1 MFRALFNRSEVRL
14 FFTISV
20 LFFICIH
27 SIDAFLAPM
36 LISEGMQPEVVG
48 MIMGASGLATL
59 LVRFPIGILSDVVKS
74 RKIFIQVSL
83 LLPLVTW
90 PIAYFE
96 PTAVTL
102 YLAKAADGFTAA
114 TWVLYNILFIRYF
127 DRKDAPAAVALLA
140 LAGPLGVFLGNC
152 IGGTLIHFFDKS
164 IGYFVSSVA
173 ALLALILTFRIK
185 EFHDAA
191 SAPTLRACVTS
202 AKRQLGDS
210 SVWFIGLLAT
220 IVILVPFA
228 TRDTLTPIYA
238 QQLGAKAG
246 ILTLLSNLHLIFYA
260 LAIALCSSVFYKRL
274 GLANTAVIGIMLQ
287 LVSTLGVPFTS
298 NMYLIYLLQSVG
310 GFSFGMAFAV
320 FMSLSVVNTVEDEQS
335 TRMGLFQTIYSCG
348 MFAGPVL
355 MGVMLQHI
363 NLSSGYLFISGL
375 CLLAAVLT
383 PLAVRSV
390 NQRQNKKPDAIAE
403 TNNLAP
409 AQDYGNKI

>member
-1 MFRALFNRSEVRL
+1 MFRALFGRAEVRL
-14 FFTISV
+14 FFTLSV

-59 LVRFPIGILSDVVKS
+59 FIRFPIGILSDVLKS
-74 RKIFIQVSL
+74 RKIFIQFSL

-90 PIAYFE
+90 PIAYIE
-96 PTAVTL
+96 PNATTL

-127 DRKDAPAAVALLA
+127 DKKDAPAAVALLA

-152 IGGTLIHFFDKS
+152 IGGALIHFFDKN
-164 IGYFVSSVA
+164 IGYFVSSGA
-173 ALLALILTFRIK
+173 ALLALILTTRIK
-185 EFHDAA
+185 EFHDVAQP
-191 SAPTLRACVTS
+191 SLKACIAS
-202 AKRQLGDS
+202 AKRQLCDS
-210 SVWFIGLLAT
+210 SVWLIGLLAT

-238 QQLGAKAG
+238 QQLGAKVG

-260 LAIALCSSVFYKRL
+260 LAIALCSSVFYKHL
-274 GLANTAVIGIMLQ
+274 GLKNTAIIGIVLQ
-287 LVSTLGVPFTS
+287 IVSTIGVPFTD
-298 NMYLIYLLQSVG
+298 NMYLIYVLQSIG

-320 FMSLSVVNTVEDEQS
+320 FMSLSVLNTVEDEQS

-363 NLSSGYLFISGL
+363 NLSSGYLLIAAL
-375 CLLAAVLT
+375 CCIAAVLT

-390 NQRQNKKPDAIAE
+390 NQRQI
-403 TNNLAP
+403 NNISAQTDVEGLVP
-409 AQDYGNKI
+409 AQN

>member
-1 MFRALFNRSEVRL
+1 M
-14 FFTISV
+14 
-20 LFFICIH
+20 
-27 SIDAFLAPM
+27 
-36 LISEGMQPEVVG
+36 VG

-59 LVRFPIGILSDVVKS
+59 FVRFPIGILSDVVKS
-74 RKIFIQVSL
+74 RKIFIQFSL

-90 PIAYFE
+90 PIAYLE
-96 PTAVTL
+96 PNAVTL

-114 TWVLYNILFIRYF
+114 TWVLYNVMFIRYF

-152 IGGTLIHFFDKS
+152 IGGILIHFFDKN
-164 IGYFVSSVA
+164 IGYFVSSIAA
-173 ALLALILTFRIK
+173 ALALLLTFRIK
-185 EFHDAA
+185 ELHDTAQP
-191 SAPTLRACVTS
+191 PTLKACITRA
-202 AKRQLGDS
+202 KDQLADS
-210 SVWFIGLLAT
+210 SVWLIGVLAT
-220 IVILVPFA
+220 IVILIPFA

-274 GLANTAVIGIMLQ
+274 GLTNTAIIGIFLQ
-287 LVSTLGVPFTS
+287 VISTIGVPFTT
-298 NMYLIYLLQSVG
+298 NIYLIYILQSVG

-355 MGVMLQHI
+355 MGLMLQHV
-363 NLSSGYLFISGL
+363 NLSSGYFLIGSL
-375 CLLAAVLT
+375 SVVALLLT
-383 PLAVRSV
+383 PMAVRSV
-390 NQRQNKKPDAIAE
+390 NQRQAKKVKP
-403 TNNLAP
+403 
-409 AQDYGNKI
+409 

>member
-1 MFRALFNRSEVRL
+1 MFRALFSRSEARL
-14 FFTISV
+14 FFTLSV

-36 LISEGMQPEVVG
+36 LISEGMQPEMVG

-59 LVRFPIGILSDVVKS
+59 FVRFPIGILSDVVKS
-74 RKIFIQVSL
+74 RKIFIQFSL

-90 PIAYFE
+90 PIAYLE
-96 PTAVTL
+96 PNAVTL

-114 TWVLYNILFIRYF
+114 TWVLYNVMFIRYF

-152 IGGTLIHFFDKS
+152 IGGILIHFFDKN
-164 IGYFVSSVA
+164 IGYFVSSIAA
-173 ALLALILTFRIK
+173 ALALLLTFRIK
-185 EFHDAA
+185 ELHDTAQP
-191 SAPTLRACVTS
+191 PTLKACITRA
-202 AKRQLGDS
+202 KDQLADS
-210 SVWFIGLLAT
+210 SVWLIGVLAT
-220 IVILVPFA
+220 IVILIPFA

-274 GLANTAVIGIMLQ
+274 GLTNTAIIGIFLQ
-287 LVSTLGVPFTS
+287 VISTIGVPFTT
-298 NMYLIYLLQSVG
+298 NIYLIYILQSVG

-335 TRMGLFQTIYSCG
+335 TRMGLFQTIYFCG

-355 MGVMLQHI
+355 MGLMLQHV
-363 NLSSGYLFISGL
+363 NLSSGYFLIGSL
-375 CLLAAVLT
+375 SVVALLLT
-383 PLAVRSV
+383 PMAVRSV
-390 NQRQNKKPDAIAE
+390 NQRQAKKSE
-403 TNNLAP
+403 TMTDSP
-409 AQDYGNKI
+409 GITTVQDFGNKI

>member
-173 ALLALILTFRIK
+173 ALLALILTFHIK

-191 SAPTLRACVTS
+191 LAPTLRACVTS